1 MGGRFSTRLGFT
13 REHQL
18 HNSGP
23 EADANQVR
31 PGGRFGFGLVTG
43 HPIGSLVVAA
53 ILIIVLAGL
62 PEARLFFF
70 GAVVLGALC
79 GLVLWLRNR

>member
-1 MGGRFSTRLGFT
+1 MGGRFNTRLGFT

-23 EADANQVR
+23 EANANSVR
-31 PGGRFGFGLVTG
+31 PGGRFGVGTITG
-43 HPIGSLVVAA
+43 HPIGFLVA
-53 ILIIVLAGL
+53 IGAVLIVVTGL

-70 GAVVLGALC
+70 GAAVLGALC
-79 GLVLWLRNR
+79 GFVLWLRHR